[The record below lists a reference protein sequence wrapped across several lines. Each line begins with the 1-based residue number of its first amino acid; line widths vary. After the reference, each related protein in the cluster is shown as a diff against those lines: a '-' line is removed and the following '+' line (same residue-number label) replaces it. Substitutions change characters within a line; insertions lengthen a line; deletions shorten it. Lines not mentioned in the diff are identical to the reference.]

1 MKSRRLCRAN
11 NGDEHNEDDDDSD
24 DDDYDDDHI
33 NSGFR
38 CDFRQTS

>member
-1 MKSRRLCRAN
+1 MKSRRLCRVN
-11 NGDEHNEDDDDSD
+11 NGDKHDEDDDDSD

-38 CDFRQTS
+38 CDFRETS